1 VTSTESRDEQQADRP
16 EARSYPF
23 GPPERLELN
32 PMYARLREQE
42 PLSRVRLPYGEDA
55 WLVVRH
61 EDVRTVFGDARFSRA
76 MAATRDEPRVAADRA
91 GRNLLTMDP
100 PEHSRLRRLVSKA
113 FTARRVEQLRPRTR
127 QIAED
132 LLDTMA
138 EAGPPTDLIE
148 SFAVP
153 LPVTVI
159 CELLGVP
166 VADQVQ
172 FRSWAEAILT
182 TTALS
187 REQRADY
194 ITRLGGYVAEQ
205 IELRRRTPT
214 DDLLGALVLAR
225 DEHDR
230 LTELELVELSVGLL
244 SAGYETTANQL
255 GNSVYVL
262 LTHPDELALLRAR
275 PELMPDAVEELMR
288 FIPLTAAASLAR
300 YATVD
305 VPLSGGVVPAGDPVV
320 VSRSAANRDPEVF
333 PDPDRLELTRSPNP
347 HVGFGYG
354 AHFCLGAPLARMEL
368 QVALEA
374 LLTRFPGLR
383 LATDPA
389 ELSWKTGMA
398 LRGLRS
404 FPVTWCDG

>member
-1 VTSTESRDEQQADRP
+1 MSTESQDQQQANRP
-16 EARSYPF
+16 EVRPYPF
-23 GPPERLELN
+23 GPPERLEIN
-32 PMYARLREQE
+32 PQYALLREQE

-55 WLVVRH
+55 WMVVRH

-76 MAATRDEPRVAADRA
+76 VAETRDEPRVGPDRV
-91 GRNLLTMDP
+91 GRSLLNMDP

-113 FTARRVEQLRPRTR
+113 FTARRIEELRPHAR
-127 QIAED
+127 QIADD
-132 LLDTMA
+132 LLDEM
-138 EAGPPTDLIE
+138 EKAGPPAELIE

-153 LPVTVI
+153 LPITVI

-166 VADQVQ
+166 VADRVQ

-187 REQRADY
+187 REQRAED
-194 ITRLGGYVAEQ
+194 ITRLGGYMAGQ
-205 IELRRRTPT
+205 IERRRRTPT

-230 LTELELVELSVGLL
+230 LSEQELVELSVGLL
-244 SAGYETTANQL
+244 AAGYETTANQI
-255 GNSVYVL
+255 GNCVYVL

-275 PELMPDAVEELMR
+275 PQLLPNAVEELMR
-288 FIPLTAAASLAR
+288 FIPLTAAASMAR
-300 YATVD
+300 YATAD

-320 VSRSAANRDPEVF
+320 VSRSAANRDPQVF
-333 PDPDRLELTRSPNP
+333 PDPDRLDLTRSPNP
-347 HVGFGYG
+347 HIGFGFG
-354 AHFCLGAPLARMEL
+354 THFCLGAPLARMEL
-368 QVALEA
+368 QVALDA

-383 LATDPA
+383 FATDPDQ
-389 ELSWKTGMA
+389 LPWKTAMA

-404 FPVTWCDG
+404 FPVAW